1 MLELLFLLL
10 PIAAAYGWYMG
21 RRSAQQDKQ
30 QNADRLSREYVTG
43 VNFLLSNQQDKAVD
57 LFLDMLKEDSSAFE
71 AHLTLGNLFRSRG
84 EVERAIRIHQSLVES
99 ASLSFEQ
106 RLLATQQLGRDY
118 MAAGVYDRA
127 ENMFLQLTDEVDFKV
142 SAYQSLLSLYQLTSD
157 WSKAIDVAGKLV
169 KLGNENLR
177 EEIAHFYCELALQ
190 QLGSDDLESALAL
203 LNKAEHAD
211 KNCARVSIMKGRIYI
226 EKAEYEKAISAL
238 KLVYDQDVELVAETL
253 PLLYQCYLQLN
264 QPEEWAIFLQ
274 QCVAGNSGAIA
285 ELYLADIILQ
295 DHGHDKA
302 LTYINDQLQRHP
314 TMRLFYRLMEYHLAD
329 AEEGRAKESLILLRK
344 MVGEQIKTKPDYS
357 CRKCGFTSHS
367 LYWHCPSC
375 RSWDTIKP
383 IRGLDGQ

>member
-169 KLGNENLR
+169 KLGNDNLR

>member
-1 MLELLFLLL
+1 MFELLFLLL
-10 PIAAAYGWYMG
+10 PVAAAYGWYMG

-30 QNADRLSREYVTG
+30 QHANRLSRDYVTG

-127 ENMFLQLTDEVDFKV
+127 ENMFQQLTDEVDFRQ
-142 SAYQSLLSLYQLTSD
+142 SALQSLLTIFQLTSD
-157 WSKAIDVAGKLV
+157 WTKAIETANKLV
-169 KLGNENLR
+169 KLGNDELR
-177 EEIAHFYCELALQ
+177 ENIAHFYCELALQ
-190 QLGSDDLESALAL
+190 HLGSDDLNGALNL
-203 LNKAEHAD
+203 LNKAEQAD
-211 KNCARVSIMKGRIYI
+211 KSCARVSIMKGRIFI
-226 EKAEYEKAISAL
+226 EQGHYDKAINVL
-238 KLVYDQDVELVAETL
+238 KQVYEQDRELVAETL
-253 PLLYQCYLQLN
+253 PLLFECYQNIGDIDSWEHYLR
-264 QPEEWAIFLQ
+264 

-285 ELYLADIILQ
+285 ELYLADIIVE
-295 DHGHDKA
+295 KKNREA
-302 LTYINDQLQRHP
+302 AASYINDQIQRHP
-314 TMRLFYRLMEYHLAD
+314 TMRLFYRLMEYHLQD
-329 AEEGRAKESLILLRK
+329 AEEGRAKDSLILLRK
-344 MVGEQIKTKPDYS
+344 MVGEQIRTKPDYR
-357 CRKCGFTSHS
+357 CHKCGFTSHS

>member
-169 KLGNENLR
+169 KLGNDNLR

-375 RSWDTIKP
+375 RSWDSIKP